1 MATTKLYL
9 DTRKAKNNGTFPL
22 KLSICKNGKA
32 SQLSLNIYLLKEQ
45 WDSTACKVT
54 KHPNKSFLNSFIMR
68 RQAEAEQF
76 ILKLRDEGKMMDYNS
91 TRLRDEIKAIFDPV
105 PSDRINMYDYIV
117 YNSNLKKKSTT
128 QLHYISFANLFK
140 EYEKNYQKV
149 YFEDIT
155 VKWLQSFIKYLRNDK
170 MLSEN
175 SIVAY
180 FRVFKTCF
188 NQAIDEELTTNYPF
202 KRIKIKMSQTKKR
215 NLTVDELRYI
225 FQYFIPKK
233 NQKYIDA
240 FKLQFLLIGINIY
253 DLAML
258 PDTITKDGRIEYYRA
273 KTNKLYSIKVEHE
286 ALEIINKYRDGEYLF
301 PLIKNRK
308 GTSLHTFSCY
318 MNKVLKGIK
327 SDKYDFSELTTY
339 YSRHSWATI
348 AHEIGIAKDTIS
360 LALGHSFG
368 VSVTDT
374 YIDYNL
380 SKIDEA
386 NRKVIDYVLYNK
398 KGEGK

>member
-1 MATTKLYL
+1 
-9 DTRKAKNNGTFPL
+9 
-22 KLSICKNGKA
+22 
-32 SQLSLNIYLLKEQ
+32 
-45 WDSTACKVT
+45 
-54 KHPNKSFLNSFIMR
+54 
-68 RQAEAEQF
+68 
-76 ILKLRDEGKMMDYNS
+76 
-91 TRLRDEIKAIFDPV
+91 
-105 PSDRINMYDYIV
+105 
-117 YNSNLKKKSTT
+117 
-128 QLHYISFANLFK
+128 
-140 EYEKNYQKV
+140 
-149 YFEDIT
+149 
-155 VKWLQSFIKYLRNDK
+155 

-273 KTNKLYSIKVEHE
+273 KTNKLYSVKVEHE

-308 GTSLHTFSCY
+308 GMSLHTFSCY